1 MNYIFEAV
9 LWRGEKKKKK
19 KRGREKKLCN
29 RVRTAGILFVFFPK
43 LKISSRVN
51 LSLEFAREKD
61 SFHHSK
67 MKNDEEV
74 GYEFNEFLEILEE
87 RIPVLKLRI
96 LTDREAECLVYLYLK

>member
-9 LWRGEKKKKK
+9 LWRGGGKKRKKK

-29 RVRTAGILFVFFPK
+29 RVRTAGILFVFSPK

-67 MKNDEEV
+67 MKKRLD
-74 GYEFNEFLEILEE
+74 
-87 RIPVLKLRI
+87 
-96 LTDREAECLVYLYLK
+96 TS